1 MLKLDKTHTN
11 EERKARVESVLNDVK
26 KAILLKKLIY
36 NH

>member
-26 KAILLKKLIY
+26 KKQFC
-36 NH
+36 